1 MKHTPCEDTSKAD
14 EAFRKGRWK
23 DAEDSF
29 QRILQRLPDCLEAL
43 LGLAEVQAVLGQYNS
58 VLESLTSAVALCETP
73 DRLDTGLAI
82 LERILELNPQHE
94 ASLNKRI
101 DLLFSHQRT
110 AEAIHF
116 SRELAQYYLENDQ
129 GELGIRLLVRAFQLN
144 PQDHDL
150 TNVLA
155 EAYLA
160 NGQMREAS
168 GLFRQLIP
176 KFMEQQEWDKA
187 VNILKR
193 LSLLDAKD
201 PQNFLDAG
209 EIYLKMEKYQEAD
222 QQFRSVLRID
232 LNHRE
237 ALLKVAQVGLLRKQF
252 RDASTAYSKLITL
265 NSDDAEAQEGL
276 GKVYRGQG
284 MQTEA
289 AKHLLLAGLA
299 FAEKDNSPKAQACF
313 QAVLEIDP
321 ANNIA
326 SRQMKLLA
334 PAGRE

>member
-1 MKHTPCEDTSKAD
+1 MKHTPCDDTSKAD
-14 EAFRKGRWK
+14 DAFRKGRWK

-29 QRILQRLPDCLEAL
+29 QRILQRLPDCLEAW

-58 VLESLTSAVALCETP
+58 VIESLTSAVGLCESA
-73 DRLDTGLAI
+73 DKLDTALAI
-82 LERILELNPQHE
+82 LGRILQLHPQHE
-94 ASLNKRI
+94 PSLNKRI

-129 GELGIRLLVRAFQLN
+129 GEIGIRLLVRAFQLN

-176 KFMEQQEWDKA
+176 KFVEQQEWDKA

-222 QQFRSVLRID
+222 QQFRGVLRID

-237 ALLKVAQVGLLRKQF
+237 ALLKVAQVGILRKQF
-252 RDASTAYSKLITL
+252 RDASTAFTKLLTL
-265 NSDDAEAQEGL
+265 NSDDAEALEGL
-276 GKVYRGQG
+276 GLVYKGQG
-284 MQTEA
+284 MPSEA
-289 AKHLLLAGLA
+289 ARQLLMAGLA
-299 FAEKDNSPKAQACF
+299 FADKDNTARAQACF
-313 QAVLEIDP
+313 KAVLEIDP